1 MPAYARWFR
10 VGGVPP
16 TRGPAPTGFDII
28 VPVTLRFGLLG
39 TGYWAAETQATGL
52 AGHPDADFVGVWGR
66 DPAKAGAL
74 ADRYGV
80 RAFAEVDDL
89 LDAVDAV
96 AIALPPHVQA
106 PLAIRAARAGRHLLL
121 DKPVAL
127 DVTEADELVAAVDG
141 SGVASLVFVTNRYR
155 PVMVNWLER
164 TVATPGWGGARVT
177 MLGSIFGADS
187 PYRDS
192 QWRRERGGLWD
203 LGPHAL
209 SIVLPVLGPVD
220 EAVAV
225 PAPYGTVHAILRHR
239 DGAVTTMATSIDSPP
254 GLSIWAA
261 TFLGEAGT
269 TRMPAEPIDAI
280 TAFRAAIARLAANV
294 AAGRA
299 ADPLDVRAGRDT
311 VAVLAAAQASVDRG
325 GAPQRVRY

>member
-1 MPAYARWFR
+1 MPPHALWFR
-10 VGGVPP
+10 V
-16 TRGPAPTGFDII
+16 RNGFDII

-39 TGYWAAETQATGL
+39 TGYWAAQTQAAGL
-52 AGHPDADFVGVWGR
+52 SGHPDADFVGVWGR
-66 DPAKAGAL
+66 DPVKAGAL

-80 RAFAEVDDL
+80 RAFADVDEL
-89 LDAVDAV
+89 IDAVDAV
-96 AIALPPHVQA
+96 AVALPPQVQA

-127 DVTEADELVAAVDG
+127 DLAEADELVTAVDG

-155 PVMVNWLER
+155 PTIESWVER
-164 TVATPGWGGARVT
+164 TAATAGWGGARVT

-192 QWRRERGGLWD
+192 QWRREHGGLWD

-209 SIVLPVLGPVD
+209 SVVLPVLGPVD

-239 DGAVTTMATSIDSPP
+239 GGAVSTMATSLDSPP
-254 GLSIWAA
+254 ALARWAVM
-261 TFLGEAGT
+261 FLGEAGT
-269 TRMPAEPIDAI
+269 AQMPAAQDDAV

-299 ADPLDVRAGRDT
+299 TDPLDVRSGRDT
-311 VAVLAAAQASVDRG
+311 VAVLSAAQASVDSG

>member
-1 MPAYARWFR
+1 MPPHARWFR
-10 VGGVPP
+10 VGK
-16 TRGPAPTGFDII
+16 GFGII
-28 VPVTLRFGLLG
+28 VPVTLRFGLFG
-39 TGYWAAETQATGL
+39 TGYWAAETQAAGL

-80 RAFAEVDDL
+80 RAFADVDEL
-89 LDAVDAV
+89 IGAVDAV
-96 AIALPPHVQA
+96 AVALPPHVQA

-127 DVTEADELVAAVDG
+127 DLAEADELVAAVDG

-155 PVMVNWLER
+155 PVVESWLER
-164 TVATPGWGGARVT
+164 TAATAGWGGARVT

-203 LGPHAL
+203 VGPHAL

-239 DGAVTTMATSIDSPP
+239 GGAVSTLATSLDSPP
-254 GLSIWAA
+254 ALAIWAA
-261 TFLGEAGT
+261 TFFGEAGT
-269 TRMPAEPIDAI
+269 TRIPVEPIDAVS
-280 TAFRAAIARLAANV
+280 AFRAAIARLAANV
-294 AAGRA
+294 VAGRPD
-299 ADPLDVRAGRDT
+299 DPLDVRAGRDT
-311 VAVLAAAQASVDRG
+311 VAVLSAAQASVDRA
-325 GAPQRVRY
+325 GAPQPVCY

>member
-1 MPAYARWFR
+1 MPAAARRFR
-10 VGGVPP
+10 VCN
-16 TRGPAPTGFDII
+16 GFDII

-39 TGYWAAETQATGL
+39 TGYWAAQTQAAGL
-52 AGHPDADFVGVWGR
+52 SGHPDADFVGVWGR

-80 RAFAEVDDL
+80 RAFAEAGEL
-89 LDAVDAV
+89 IDAVDAV
-96 AIALPPHVQA
+96 AVALPPHVQA

-127 DVTEADELVAAVDG
+127 DLAEADELVDAVDG
-141 SGVASLVFVTNRYR
+141 SGVASLVFVTNRYWPEIEGWIQR
-155 PVMVNWLER
+155 AA
-164 TVATPGWGGARVT
+164 ATAGWSGAQVT
-177 MLGSIFGADS
+177 LLSSIFGPNS

-220 EAVAV
+220 EVVAV
-225 PAPYGTVHAILRHR
+225 PAPHGVVHAILRHR
-239 DGAVTTMATSIDSPP
+239 GGAVTTMATSIDCPRAMAD
-254 GLSIWAA
+254 WAA
-261 TFLGEAGT
+261 AFLGEAGT
-269 TRMPAEPIDAI
+269 ARMPEAPDDAVP
-280 TAFRAAIARLAANV
+280 AFRAAIARLAANV

-299 ADPLDVRAGRDT
+299 TDPLDVRAGRDT
-311 VAVLAAAQASVDRG
+311 VAVLGAAQASVDSG
-325 GAPQRVRY
+325 GAPQPVRY